1 MHEAVAQSSEPSVLS
16 PVWCS
21 RQKGEMMADTTA
33 VGLNIKDEQLRAEF
47 ETLLATQLEF
57 RLKRPEDP
65 RPPDLLMLE
74 MDEDRTKTFGLINSI
89 LAASPS
95 TEIFLTAPLTES
107 VVLLEVLRAGVK
119 EFIPQP
125 VNPAEVEDAFNRF
138 KERHKLRPPET
149 TKRGKLINIIGS
161 KGGVGTT
168 TVAVNLA
175 ISLLQSQENRS
186 VVLVDLNPQ
195 FGDAALFLDIEPAH
209 TLGDVAKNLERL
221 DETYL
226 RSILSQHP
234 SGLYLLPSV
243 NAVEEIGTM
252 TAETAERT
260 LGLLQESFDYVI
272 VDSGDSLADTTL
284 AVLNMSPIL
293 LLVSNLTVP
302 ALRSTKRLLDIFS
315 HVGYPRENIEIIINR
330 FQKRTEVSVQD
341 MEDLLGKKVFWKI
354 PNDYFATMEAINKGK
369 PLSSIAKRAEITKS
383 FQKLAAILSTDNK
396 ESSSSFFGRLFGSNR

>member
-1 MHEAVAQSSEPSVLS
+1 MTVE
-16 PVWCS
+16 
-21 RQKGEMMADTTA
+21 TIA
-33 VGLNIKDEQLRAEF
+33 VGLNIKDEQLKTEF
-47 ETLLATQLEF
+47 ETILASQSGF
-57 RLKRPEDP
+57 RVKKPEDP
-65 RPPDLLMLE
+65 RPSDLLILE
-74 MDEDRTKTFGLINSI
+74 MDEDRPKTFGLINSI
-89 LAASPS
+89 LAASPF
-95 TEIFLTAPLTES
+95 TEIFLTAPRTEPE
-107 VVLLEVLRAGVK
+107 VLLEALRAGVK

-125 VNPAEVEDAFNRF
+125 IQRAELEDAFNRF
-138 KERHKLRPPET
+138 KERHKDRPPEAR
-149 TKRGKLINIIGS
+149 KRGKLINIIGS

-195 FGDAALFLDIEPAH
+195 FGDAALFLDVEPAH
-209 TLGDVAKNLERL
+209 TLGDIAKNLERL
-221 DETYL
+221 DETFL

-243 NAVEEIGTM
+243 NTVEEIGTM
-252 TAETAERT
+252 TAESAERT

-293 LLVSNLTVP
+293 LLVSTLTVP
-302 ALRSTKRLLDIFS
+302 ALRSTKRFLDIFS
-315 HVGYPRENIEIIINR
+315 HVGYPRENVEIIINR

-383 FQKLAAILSTDNK
+383 FHKLAATLSTDKK
-396 ESSSSFFGRLFGSNR
+396 ESSSSFFGRLFRSN